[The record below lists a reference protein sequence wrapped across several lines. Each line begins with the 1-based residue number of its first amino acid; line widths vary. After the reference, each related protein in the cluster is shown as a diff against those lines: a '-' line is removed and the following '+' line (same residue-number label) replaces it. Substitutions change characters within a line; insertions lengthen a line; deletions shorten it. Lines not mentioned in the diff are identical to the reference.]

1 MPKNVQKTVPQM
13 QAQFPL
19 APRKPDFRPKRPRFT
34 VVIDPGHGGK
44 DPGAVSPNNNY
55 EKTVVL
61 KVSLLLGDLIKKE
74 FTDVKVIFR
83 HRKDI

>member
-1 MPKNVQKTVPQM
+1 MTKYYTNITVLTLRKYFKLILLVFCLINVSSQTG
-13 QAQFPL
+13 L
-19 APRKPDFRPKRPRFT
+19 GINT

-61 KVSLLLGDLIKKE
+61 KVSLLLGQLINKE
-74 FTDVKVIFR
+74 FPEC
-83 HRKDI
+83 